1 MWRKPLVAGK
11 LWVMMVAFPMQMP
24 WNQRTTICRT
34 LDSDVKAWQVRL
46 QHFEYKLKQN
56 SILLMFWLHVLSAQA
71 DVNYSVYIWNWALY
85 SWHQAQMKDL
95 CSTRKKQYTSA
106 WTYYMVSY
114 DYEKYFELS
123 IKAYSYLAAVADLPV
138 SGGIQGWELFTNLS
152 GQIFHRV
159 STLQEVGPAT
169 RKRWRKR
176 PRFNKCKA
184 CIVALGDS
192 GAGLKPGGSGFISSS
207 FHHLGWVKMFQEKAA
222 LLPGRHTFSIM
233 MHQHSEQVW
242 TLT

>member
-1 MWRKPLVAGK
+1 M
-11 LWVMMVAFPMQMP
+11 
-24 WNQRTTICRT
+24 I
-34 LDSDVKAWQVRL
+34 
-46 QHFEYKLKQN
+46 
-56 SILLMFWLHVLSAQA
+56 
-71 DVNYSVYIWNWALY
+71 
-85 SWHQAQMKDL
+85 
-95 CSTRKKQYTSA
+95 
-106 WTYYMVSY
+106 SY
-114 DYEKYFELS
+114 DYEKYFES

-138 SGGIQGWELFTNLS
+138 SGEIQGWELFTNLS

-184 CIVALGDS
+184 CIMPLGDS

-207 FHHLGWVKMFQEKAA
+207 FHHLGWTKMFQEKAA
-222 LLPGRHTFSIM
+222 LLPGWYTFSIM

-242 TLT
+242 MLTQASAAAVFCFVFCFFLLLSADQLICPVRTVKTVVRLSVSQYCWEISPKQLRTQCADKCYSIGK